1 MGVKVFVS
9 VDLEGISGVTDV
21 QQLEH
26 GRDSYEQARRLMTA
40 EANAAI
46 EGAFAGGA
54 QAVVVSDS
62 HHQARNLLVEQL
74 DPRATLVRGRF
85 KPQRMLAGL
94 DRSFD
99 AALFVGYHGRAG
111 AHPGVLN
118 HTWLGEQVL
127 DVRLNGEPAGEL
139 RINAAMAGELE
150 VPVVL
155 VTGDDVACR
164 EAAALGTGVQ
174 TVATKRALDRFAAE
188 LRHPQKVTEEIR
200 AAAERAVVA
209 RGEVRSL
216 RLPTPI
222 ELEVDWSS
230 THMAA
235 ICALVPG
242 VEQTAG
248 RTSAYRAANMAE
260 TLDVFIVLTTLAAAV
275 DQDW

>member
-1 MGVKVFVS
+1 VKVFVS
-9 VDLEGISGVTDV
+9 VDLEGVAGVTDV

-54 QAVVVSDS
+54 EAVVVSDS
-62 HHQARNLLVEQL
+62 HHQARNLLVEEL

-85 KPQRMLAGL
+85 KPRRMLAGL
-94 DRSFD
+94 DGSFG

-127 DVRLNGEPAGEL
+127 DVRLNGESAGEL
-139 RINAAMAGELE
+139 RLNAAVAGELG

-155 VTGDDVACR
+155 VTGDDVACA
-164 EAAALGTGVQ
+164 EAEALGTGVR
-174 TVATKRALDRFAAE
+174 TVTTKRALDRFAAE
-188 LRHPQKVTEEIR
+188 LRHPHAVAEEIR
-200 AAAERAVVA
+200 SEAERTVA
-209 RGEVRSL
+209 GRGEVKSL
-216 RLPTPI
+216 QLAAPVAV
-222 ELEVDWSS
+222 EVDWSS
-230 THMAA
+230 THMAT

-242 VEQTAG
+242 VEQTDG
-248 RTSAYRAANMAE
+248 RTSAYPAASMAE
-260 TLDVFIVLTTLAAAV
+260 ALDVFVVLTTLAAAV
-275 DQDW
+275 QQDW